1 MKRRCLIFV
10 GSVLILANQS
20 IADINRQESAYAVEV
35 TKITMV
41 FEQPS
46 LTSTS
51 IEGVF
56 AGEIMYAIGVEDA
69 WHKIIIASGKVRYIQ
84 SDCIRVLAE
93 PPELTASDI
102 AIGLIKND
110 LQRVREEAARMADQ
124 DAASILQDRKALQIC
139 RTWTFFQPYHL
150 SLYRSDEYDPSAG
163 ETVPEHENMYVST
176 QTANVRSQPSSDGEI
191 LGQLKYRDLI
201 TIIAQQGSW
210 RRIKF
215 QESSDAWIHVS
226 LLYPWYPRRMTDEQ
240 RETYEMLKRDQV
252 KAYTVGEMKW
262 KVESAYQAPSLR
274 YRLLDRVVRP
284 QGQFLV
290 VSVIAENVGS
300 RMKSLAGLNVIDTNG
315 HEYTL
320 STESFFDDQLLSSK
334 NLNPSVPFTFTG
346 VYEIPRDAIGLQVVV
361 GDLPP
366 RESAE
371 RRVDL
376 MPYIWHSE
384 DLSGK

>member
-1 MKRRCLIFV
+1 MKCRCLIFV

-20 IADINRQESAYAVEV
+20 IADIYRQESACAVEV

-46 LTSTS
+46 QTSTS

-56 AGEIMYAIGVEDA
+56 AGEIMYAVGVEGG
-69 WHKIIIASGKVRYIQ
+69 WHKVIIASGKIRYIQ
-84 SDCIRVLAE
+84 SDCIKVLSE

-110 LQRVREEAARMADQ
+110 LQSVREEAARMADQ

-163 ETVPEHENMYVST
+163 ESVPEHKTMYVST

-191 LGQLKYRDLI
+191 LGQLNYRDQI
-201 TIIAQQGSW
+201 NVIAQQGSW
-210 RRIKF
+210 RRIRF
-215 QESSDAWIHVS
+215 QESSNAWVHVS

-240 RETYEMLKRDQV
+240 RETYEMLKREQV
-252 KAYTVGEMKW
+252 KTHTVGEVKW
-262 KVESAYQAPSLR
+262 KVESAYLTPSLQ
-274 YRLLDRVVRP
+274 YRLIDRVVRP

-290 VSVIAENVGS
+290 VSVTAENIGS
-300 RMKSLAGLNVIDTNG
+300 RMKTMTGLNVVDAEG
-315 HEYTL
+315 REYTH
-320 STESFFDDQLLSSK
+320 STDSFFDDQLLGQR
-334 NLNPSVPFTFTG
+334 NLNPSVPFTFTS
-346 VYEIPRDAIGLQVVV
+346 VYEVARDAAGLSIIC
-361 GDLPP
+361 GDLSSSG
-366 RESAE
+366 SAE
-371 RRVDL
+371 TRVDL

-384 DLSGK
+384 DLGEK